1 MGFLRVNVN
10 KAEKGEN
17 PEIAGEIGPPAQKR
31 RETVAI
37 TLKKLQERSGKQE
50 DRGGKTNSIETY
62 KINNQNSVYYLK
74 PGTDEMYLLDLKQRS
89 FVLETLEWNKS
100 SEGPH

>member
-10 KAEKGEN
+10 KKENGEN
-17 PEIAGEIGPPAQKR
+17 PEIGGSGDVGPPAQKR

-50 DRGGKTNSIETY
+50 DRGEKTNTIDTY
-62 KINNQNSVYYLK
+62 KINN
-74 PGTDEMYLLDLKQRS
+74 
-89 FVLETLEWNKS
+89 
-100 SEGPH
+100 